1 MKWLSDTMK
10 QTKISKFQL
19 FTTVEN
25 EKIPLKLAESP
36 TLEIGIIDQN
46 RCRFTKRVYS
56 DLNGMVT
63 EITLC

>member
-1 MKWLSDTMK
+1 
-10 QTKISKFQL
+10 
-19 FTTVEN
+19 
-25 EKIPLKLAESP
+25 LKLAESP
-36 TLEIGIIDQN
+36 TLEIGIIDPN